1 MKFTLCF
8 VILSL
13 WTGFLTIH
21 AQTPIKPVLYNVTV
35 DPESGYV
42 IITWYPTPS
51 IDIIEYYKV
60 VESQAPIAGQPPVVT
75 EISFPIDKDAT
86 SYIITTGDC
95 HSRSVGYSVVAVNDI
110 GIGPLGIFRSLYD
123 DADSTIFLESD
134 FDSCQSAISLSWND
148 YNTWRGSIA
157 EYNIYRRVGQSI
169 YEKLYTFEEG
179 TNEFTIPNVEPN
191 QAYDLFVEAVHN
203 DGRKS
208 TSNRITV
215 ITEMSEVPGF
225 INADYATLGSGNT
238 IDISF
243 TMDAI
248 PGNVRYNLLR
258 SDNFDGTY
266 NVIKTLE
273 TAGSGIQ
280 YTDQIPFTS
289 GVYFYRLEAL
299 NNCGNAVTQSNAGNN
314 IILNGILTDRVAS
327 MDWNEYRDW
336 LGGVEQYE
344 LIRKTGRDNPIMD
357 TINLTSGI
365 TAYDDNLNVLIDYE
379 NPNEGLVCYTVRAR
393 ENTNIHG
400 IQGISLSNQV
410 CFSINPEVRIPN
422 AFIPND
428 AEVVNQVFEPVFSF
442 LPEHYEITIFNRL
455 GTKVWEGSE
464 PWDGK
469 VNGKYVP
476 EGVYLYYI
484 RVFSFSAK
492 ITEYNGK
499 VTVLYR

>member
-1 MKFTLCF
+1 
-8 VILSL
+8 
-13 WTGFLTIH
+13 
-21 AQTPIKPVLYNVTV
+21 
-35 DPESGYV
+35 
-42 IITWYPTPS
+42 
-51 IDIIEYYKV
+51 
-60 VESQAPIAGQPPVVT
+60 
-75 EISFPIDKDAT
+75 
-86 SYIITTGDC
+86 
-95 HSRSVGYSVVAVNDI
+95 
-110 GIGPLGIFRSLYD
+110 
-123 DADSTIFLESD
+123 
-134 FDSCQSAISLSWND
+134 
-148 YNTWRGSIA
+148 
-157 EYNIYRRVGQSI
+157 
-169 YEKLYTFEEG
+169 
-179 TNEFTIPNVEPN
+179 
-191 QAYDLFVEAVHN
+191 
-203 DGRKS
+203 
-208 TSNRITV
+208 
-215 ITEMSEVPGF
+215 
-225 INADYATLGSGNT
+225 
-238 IDISF
+238 
-243 TMDAI
+243 
-248 PGNVRYNLLR
+248 
-258 SDNFDGTY
+258 
-266 NVIKTLE
+266 
-273 TAGSGIQ
+273 
-280 YTDQIPFTS
+280 
-289 GVYFYRLEAL
+289 
-299 NNCGNAVTQSNAGNN
+299 
-314 IILNGILTDRVAS
+314 
-327 MDWNEYRDW
+327 
-336 LGGVEQYE
+336 
-344 LIRKTGRDNPIMD
+344 MD